1 MQVLSKSLKSSVKKS
16 RNERV
21 GGDQKF
27 LISGAKQFDRR
38 PEFFFRIWK
47 FRFRSSSGFS
57 RLSCQEK
64 KYDCLNVWTGAPLGT
79 FIASPGTEWS
89 IFRELKTYSESNK
102 VAKSN
107 NVANFRKQSIT
118 FTANVSEFC
127 SITHFCRKLAQ
138 EYICGQNSSFVWGTF
153 SKKLTIY
160 LIKITIYT

>member
-16 RNERV
+16 GNERV

-64 KYDCLNVWTGAPLGT
+64 KYDCLRLDW
-79 FIASPGTEWS
+79 SPVG
-89 IFRELKTYSESNK
+89 
-102 VAKSN
+102 
-107 NVANFRKQSIT
+107 NFSR
-118 FTANVSEFC
+118 FARN
-127 SITHFCRKLAQ
+127 
-138 EYICGQNSSFVWGTF
+138 
-153 SKKLTIY
+153 
-160 LIKITIYT
+160 